1 MIKHLQTL
9 EWLKL
14 LVGVEIGLK
23 NERNSVKTTELLG
36 RYACGVNTGDRDLL
50 RIPFLY
56 STL

>member
-9 EWLKL
+9 EWLEL

-36 RYACGVNTGDRDLL
+36 RYACGVNIDDRDLL